1 MILANNCNMRKLGIF
16 ACRLVSKHCQLKYL
30 ESTSTCQQN
39 VMKICT
45 VKMYALIQF
54 FLWWTRHRNVIM
66 WWYSIRIFLN
76 VNQRNRQSWSRKYK
90 YKTQIQQTH
99 VKWQVRLSSL
109 PQSERR
115 DNLEVANILKLQS
128 SSSSPFLLFP
138 LILSTSR
145 HATFL
150 KAGIHIQIE
159 SIKARSMGGK

>member
-54 FLWWTRHRNVIM
+54 FLWWTRHQNVIM

-76 VNQRNRQSWSRKYK
+76 VNQQTILKP
-90 YKTQIQQTH
+90 QIQIQNTNTTNTC
-99 VKWQVRLSSL
+99 RLSSL

-150 KAGIHIQIE
+150 KAGIHVQIE

>member
-16 ACRLVSKHCQLKYL
+16 ACRLASKHCQLKYL

-39 VMKICT
+39 VMQICT

-54 FLWWTRHRNVIM
+54 
-66 WWYSIRIFLN
+66 
-76 VNQRNRQSWSRKYK
+76 KYK

-99 VKWQVRLSSL
+99 VRLSSL
-109 PQSERR
+109 PQSEPR

-138 LILSTSR
+138 LILSTSW

>member
-1 MILANNCNMRKLGIF
+1 MNVFSSFVTEIDSRYKEKPSSSRKPLGIEKVMILANNCNMRKLGIF

-54 FLWWTRHRNVIM
+54 
-66 WWYSIRIFLN
+66 
-76 VNQRNRQSWSRKYK
+76 KYK

-99 VKWQVRLSSL
+99 VKWQVRFYSL
-109 PQSERR
+109 PQSEPR

-138 LILSTSR
+138 LILSTSS

-150 KAGIHIQIE
+150 RAG
-159 SIKARSMGGK
+159 SIFK